1 MAENQFGHRKLETGS
16 QLADY
21 FRGLMLWKHQNDCDR
36 IRGPTGV
43 ATEVVGMEERR
54 ARLRAAAAGWR
65 RGDHSARKKRRC
77 G

>member
-54 ARLRAAAAGWR
+54 ARAREAAASCWR
-65 RGDHSARKKRRC
+65 RDGSRR
-77 G
+77 